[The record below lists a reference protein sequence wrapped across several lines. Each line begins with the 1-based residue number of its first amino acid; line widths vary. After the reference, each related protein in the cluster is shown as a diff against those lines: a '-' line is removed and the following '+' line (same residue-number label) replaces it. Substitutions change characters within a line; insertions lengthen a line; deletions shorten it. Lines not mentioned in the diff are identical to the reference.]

1 MKVRTLSLVAG
12 TGALIAVCPATAT
25 LTGIVVET
33 ELHDPGLVACRVYAE
48 FSEPDD
54 MLVGV
59 GGTADVP
66 LQISVTGGT
75 FNQVPFGGDLAPF
88 AALVAVFP
96 SLALDTFVTIGIDMN
111 DGTDDTLLVP
121 GWPGFGPDS
130 LETTDGGGR

>member
-75 FNQVPFGGDLAPF
+75 FPCTRFRSILA
-88 AALVAVFP
+88 
-96 SLALDTFVTIGIDMN
+96 SL
-111 DGTDDTLLVP
+111 
-121 GWPGFGPDS
+121 
-130 LETTDGGGR
+130 